1 MGKLAKKVVKKAGG
15 RRELTQSV
23 AIAVIT
29 IIVALTIV
37 FLVYPDTLR
46 AIADTFQGFQDWFLG
61 LFGL

>member
-1 MGKLAKKVVKKAGG
+1 MGKRAKSILKKAGG

-29 IIVALTIV
+29 IIVSLTIV

-46 AIADTFQGFQDWFLG
+46 AIADAFQGCQDWFLG

>member
-1 MGKLAKKVVKKAGG
+1 MGKRVKEILKKAGG
-15 RRELTQSV
+15 KRELTQSV

-29 IIVALTIV
+29 IIVSLTIV

-46 AIADTFQGFQDWFLG
+46 AIADSFQGFQNWFLS